1 MTVTVCP
8 AMMRVPLR
16 AAPLLAAMASVTVPF
31 PVPLVPDGMV
41 MNTELLTAVQP
52 HVLGAVTV
60 TVDAP
65 PDALALIVVV
75 ESV

>member
-8 AMMRVPLR
+8 AMVSVPLR
-16 AAPLLAAMASVTVPF
+16 AVPVLAAMASVTVPF
-31 PVPLVPDGMV
+31 PVPLVPDGIV

-52 HVLGAVTV
+52 QVVGAVTV

-65 PDALALIVVV
+65 PDAAAVIVVV
-75 ESV
+75 ESA